1 MFTYGSEAERVR
13 VGVIRYVRWWPWLIS
28 IGVHTTVLVVLSAV
42 VFVSFHRSPDR
53 REIVPEA
60 RLGKVDPQLPLFHQE
75 RQVLPASAED
85 HLAKQL
91 EQKLASAIDPMQSR
105 QDRLDLIASRQGGL
119 DMIVPREGG
128 LGLIAPRPLQPGDR
142 FGGNMDHVAAV
153 VPETRLFNA
162 CGNAYSVVFV
172 VDHSASM
179 VDVFE
184 PLKRELKRS
193 LSELKPMQ
201 KFHVMFY
208 ISGEP
213 TEPPGGTLCW
223 ASERNKRR
231 YFDFIDKAELV
242 MGKNDPR
249 PAIKR
254 AVDMRPDLV
263 YLLTDGILD
272 NEVAGDVI
280 RVSKSVNIKVNTIAY
295 INEVGAGVLRR
306 IAEQTGGLYR
316 YVSEDQLQW

>member
-1 MFTYGSEAERVR
+1 
-13 VGVIRYVRWWPWLIS
+13 VRWWPWLIS
-28 IGVHTTVLVVLSAV
+28 IGAHTTALAVLSAV

-60 RLGKVDPQLPLFHQE
+60 RLGKLDPQLPLFHQE
-75 RQVLPASAED
+75 RQPLPPLAED

-91 EQKLASAIDPMQSR
+91 EQKLASAIDPTQSG
-105 QDRLDLIASRQGGL
+105 QDRLDLIVSGQGGL
-119 DMIVPREGG
+119 GPTS
-128 LGLIAPRPLQPGDR
+128 PRPLQPGDR
-142 FGGNMDHVAAV
+142 FGGDMDHVAAV

-179 VDVFE
+179 VDVFD

-201 KFHVMFY
+201 KFHVVFY

-231 YFDFIDKAELV
+231 YFDFIDKVELV

-249 PAIKR
+249 SAIKR
-254 AVDMRPDLV
+254 AVDMHPDLV

-272 NEVAGDVI
+272 NDVAGDVI

-306 IAEQTGGLYR
+306 IAEQTGGIYR
-316 YVSEDQLQW
+316 YVSEDQLEW